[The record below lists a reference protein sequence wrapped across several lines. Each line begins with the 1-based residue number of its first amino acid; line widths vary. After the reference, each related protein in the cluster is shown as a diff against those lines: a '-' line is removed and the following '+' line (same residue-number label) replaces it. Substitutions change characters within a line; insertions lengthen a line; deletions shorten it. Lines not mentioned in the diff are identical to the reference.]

1 MVSIISVDSFHYK
14 CPFPQVPRTLI
25 GSTELIRLIW
35 DEFWK
40 FSRKFRVCGCVQSRL
55 DLGSCS
61 YSKEGTEGLGDTL
74 S

>member
-1 MVSIISVDSFHYK
+1 MK
-14 CPFPQVPRTLI
+14 
-25 GSTELIRLIW
+25 LIR

-40 FSRKFRVCGCVQSRL
+40 FSRKFRVCGYVQSRL

-61 YSKEGTEGLGDTL
+61 YRKEETEGLGDTL

>member
-1 MVSIISVDSFHYK
+1 MK
-14 CPFPQVPRTLI
+14 
-25 GSTELIRLIW
+25 LIR

-40 FSRKFRVCGCVQSRL
+40 YSRKFRVRDCVQSRL